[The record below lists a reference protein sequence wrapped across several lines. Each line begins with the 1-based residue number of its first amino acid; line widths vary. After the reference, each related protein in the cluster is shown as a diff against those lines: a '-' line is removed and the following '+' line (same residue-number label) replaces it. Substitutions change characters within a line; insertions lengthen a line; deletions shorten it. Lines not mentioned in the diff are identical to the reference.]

1 MVVMTQLA
9 QRLMP
14 HVAHATIDTPI
25 GRMIMT
31 SDGSSLTELCLDDW
45 WWAHP
50 GSTAEAIEL
59 TSICGNTAL
68 SDDTAVRPAFSREQ
82 QHEQQHEQQRH
93 AASPLAPHEKQ
104 HPALHA
110 NANEHDHHLDHD
122 PHACNATDSQHIEVF
137 QQTREWLAAYFAGE
151 RPTLA
156 SAPALRP
163 NGTPF
168 QREVWNLV
176 AEIPYGETVSYGELA
191 AELAER
197 RGGGRMAAQAVGGAV
212 KRNPITIIVP
222 CHRVV
227 GAGRSFGGY
236 GGRLDIKAALLEH
249 EGVDL
254 SRFDL

>member
-1 MVVMTQLA
+1 
-9 QRLMP
+9 
-14 HVAHATIDTPI
+14 
-25 GRMIMT
+25 MT

-59 TSICGNTAL
+59 TGICENTAS
-68 SDDTAVRPAFSREQ
+68 SDDTAVRPAPSREK

-93 AASPLAPHEKQ
+93 AASPLAAHEKQ

-137 QQTREWLAAYFAGE
+137 KQTREWLATYFAGE

-236 GGRLDIKAALLEH
+236 GGRLDIKATLLEH

>member
-1 MVVMTQLA
+1 
-9 QRLMP
+9 
-14 HVAHATIDTPI
+14 
-25 GRMIMT
+25 MT

-59 TSICGNTAL
+59 TGICENTAS
-68 SDDTAVRPAFSREQ
+68 SDDIAVRPAPSREK

-93 AASPLAPHEKQ
+93 AASSLAPHEKQ

-122 PHACNATDSQHIEVF
+122 PHACSETDSQHIEVF
-137 QQTREWLAAYFAGE
+137 KQTREWLAAYFAGE
-151 RPTLA
+151 RPGLA
-156 SAPALRP
+156 AAPALRP

>member
-1 MVVMTQLA
+1 
-9 QRLMP
+9 
-14 HVAHATIDTPI
+14 
-25 GRMIMT
+25 MT
-31 SDGSSLTELCLDDW
+31 SDGSSLTELCLEDW
-45 WWAHP
+45 WWAQP
-50 GSTAEAIEL
+50 GSITEAVKL
-59 TSICGNTAL
+59 TSICGDTAAC
-68 SDDTAVRPAFSREQ
+68 DDTAVCPAPSHERRHERR
-82 QHEQQHEQQRH
+82 HEQQQP
-93 AASPLAPHEKQ
+93 ASPPFAPHGKQ
-104 HPALHA
+104 RLALYA
-110 NANEHDHHLDHD
+110 NNHNRNHDQ
-122 PHACNATDSQHIEVF
+122 HACNATGSQHIEVF

-151 RPTLA
+151 RPGLA
-156 SAPALRP
+156 AAPALRP

-176 AEIPYGETVSYGELA
+176 TEIPYGETVSYGELA

-236 GGRLDIKAALLEH
+236 GGRLDIKATLLEH